1 MLPVFVIS
9 LADDIERRTLISRAM
24 HELSIDFEF
33 IDAVKGKTLTQE
45 ELSHLNLR
53 FVESR
58 ENRKLAFG
66 EIGCTLSHIKTY
78 KLMLER
84 GIEWCCI
91 LEDDIILDKR
101 FGAFIERLQLNDLF
115 GFENDILFLGGQN
128 GTKASKYISRSVW
141 NKKSI
146 SSEVFYKTIKSEK
159 YLYRTCCY
167 LVNKKVA
174 TKLINLASNDFF
186 LADEWRYFK
195 KKDIVNKFYLAD
207 FIKHPI
213 DLVNSHIEKERA
225 VSYAT
230 SKSVAPMKLLDS
242 IKNIVNGNDFL
253 LWIKDTFVL
262 FRTQVRRLY
271 L

>member
-9 LADDIERRTLISRAM
+9 LADDSERRSLISKAM

-33 IDAVKGKTLTQE
+33 IDAIKGKCLTQE

-101 FGAFIERLQLNDLF
+101 FGTFIERLQLNDLS

-128 GTKASKYISRSVW
+128 GTKASKYISRSIW
-141 NKKSI
+141 NKKNI
-146 SSEVFYKTIKSEK
+146 SSEVFYKTVKSEK

-167 LVNKKVA
+167 LVNKTVA
-174 TKLINLASNDFF
+174 AKLIKLVSNDFF

-195 KKDIVNKFYLAD
+195 KKDIISKFYLAD

-230 SKSVAPMKLLDS
+230 SKSVAPMKLLDWV
-242 IKNIVNGNDFL
+242 KNIVNGNVFL
-253 LWIKDTFVL
+253 LWLKDKFIL

>member
-33 IDAVKGKTLTQE
+33 IDAIKGKTLTQE

-141 NKKSI
+141 NKKVFRVRFSI
-146 SSEVFYKTIKSEK
+146 
-159 YLYRTCCY
+159 R
-167 LVNKKVA
+167 
-174 TKLINLASNDFF
+174 
-186 LADEWRYFK
+186 
-195 KKDIVNKFYLAD
+195 
-207 FIKHPI
+207 
-213 DLVNSHIEKERA
+213 
-225 VSYAT
+225 
-230 SKSVAPMKLLDS
+230 
-242 IKNIVNGNDFL
+242 
-253 LWIKDTFVL
+253 
-262 FRTQVRRLY
+262 Q
-271 L
+271 